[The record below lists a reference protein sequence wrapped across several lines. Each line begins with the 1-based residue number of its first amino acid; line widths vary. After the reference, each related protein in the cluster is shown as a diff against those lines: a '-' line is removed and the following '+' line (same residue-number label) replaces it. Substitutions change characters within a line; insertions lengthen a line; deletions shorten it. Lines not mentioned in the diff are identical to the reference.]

1 MYPVFR
7 AKETLTESKRQEGK
21 MKEYVER
28 VGKAIHETDEN
39 E

>member
-7 AKETLTESKRQEGK
+7 AKETLIESKIQERK

-28 VGKAIHETDEN
+28 VGKTIQEAE
-39 E
+39 